1 MIINVIGSILIS
13 LITGIVFWYS
23 ETKSNKKL
31 KKEITGRYSL
41 KANLV
46 YKVVGIICII
56 IGVILVNVMILN
68 WNEEIKVI
76 APIVASMF
84 LISGTLITMFY
95 NNFRVEFD
103 ELRIIITNWIGQ
115 KKTFYW
121 NEIIKINFVS
131 SIKCLKIK
139 SKTKQTLINQDAIG
153 FISFIEMMELKTDY
167 SRENLKIK

>member
-1 MIINVIGSILIS
+1 MIINVIGSVLVS

-31 KKEITGRYSL
+31 KKEITDRYSL

-46 YKVVGIICII
+46 YKIVGIVCII

-76 APIVASMF
+76 APIVASIF

-95 NNFRVEFD
+95 DNYRVEFD
-103 ELRIIITNWIGQ
+103 ELRIIITNWLGK

-121 NEIIKINFVS
+121 NEIIKINLVG

-139 SKTKQTLINQDAIG
+139 SKTKQALINQDTIG
-153 FISFIEMMELKTDY
+153 FISFMEMMELKTGY
-167 SRENLKIK
+167 SMENLKS

>member
-1 MIINVIGSILIS
+1 MIINVIGSVLVT

-41 KANLV
+41 KTNLV
-46 YKVVGIICII
+46 YKIVGIVCIL

-76 APIVASMF
+76 APIVASIF

-131 SIKCLKIK
+131 SIKCLRIR
-139 SKTKQTLINQDAIG
+139 SKTKQTMIIMKVYWP
-153 FISFIEMMELKTDY
+153 E
-167 SRENLKIK
+167 